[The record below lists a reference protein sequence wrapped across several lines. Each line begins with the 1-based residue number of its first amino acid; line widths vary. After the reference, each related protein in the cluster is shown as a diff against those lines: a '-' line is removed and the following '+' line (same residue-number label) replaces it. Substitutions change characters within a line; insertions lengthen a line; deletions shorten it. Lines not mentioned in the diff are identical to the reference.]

1 MADKKDYTYGYPSPF
16 APSDVK
22 ETKKYGLQYF
32 QRMYREWA
40 GKDSVVLHQK
50 RRRITEQRAYAEGL
64 QSSTKYKDLMNKSGD
79 DSYLN
84 LDWSIVP
91 IIPKFVD
98 VIVGSMTNQDYKI
111 TCTAIDP
118 LSTQKRKDD
127 KLDLLVQMM
136 TKDFTTELS
145 SITGIPLSPQ
155 EDIPETK
162 EELDLFMELNYK
174 QATEIAMEQGIEL
187 AFNINDFK
195 EVSRRIIRDLVV
207 VGTASCK
214 TFLNNDGINIRYVD
228 PEYLVTS
235 YSNRPDYKNIVHAG
249 EVIKITLQELK
260 RMAGDEFTEEDYRQI
275 AEAYLGKNNNPSKLS
290 KASYYV
296 DGMEMYDYDK
306 YLVDVMDAEFK
317 TVNDIH
323 YEKKNTQYG
332 TSTVNKKDKNY
343 KAPKKSKYKREQ
355 MKPDFEVWY
364 SGKYIIGTDYIFD
377 YGMKRNMLRP
387 KSNLTRSLSSYH
399 IYTPHM
405 YNMNNKSIVERMM
418 PFADQIQLIHL
429 KMQQLI
435 AKTRPKGMAI
445 ELGSIEGVTKGDGN
459 TFTPLEIQDVYEQ
472 TGNLYFR
479 VLDDGGAATGSPR
492 PVQELSG
499 GIGGALQE
507 LILSYRYN
515 VERLRE
521 VTGVNEVREGSAPNK
536 ESLVGVQKMALLAS
550 NNATR
555 FINDAYVNLMERTAF
570 SSSLALQDLVQFKG
584 AYKGYIDALG
594 ETTLKVVDIGKDVT
608 LHEFGIKVQALPDE
622 EEKAMLEQNI
632 QQSLA
637 QKELRLEDA
646 IMIRNIGNIKLANQL
661 LILRRKKYAQEQS
674 EKAQREMMLNSQVQ
688 QESAIA
694 ASQAQAQIE
703 QMKQEAESNRLQ
715 VEFRLKEEFAQA
727 EHARKLEEI
736 KLQGQ
741 IKTEHIETA
750 SSDIDSDLTRIRK
763 R

>member
-1 MADKKDYTYGYPSPF
+1 MAYKEYNYGYPSPF
-16 APSDVK
+16 APD
-22 ETKKYGLQYF
+22 ETKENKEYGLQYF

-40 GKDSVVLHQK
+40 GKDSVILNQK
-50 RRRITEQRAYAEGL
+50 RRRTTEQRAYAEGL

-91 IIPKFVD
+91 IVPKFVD
-98 VIVGSMTNQDYKI
+98 IIVGSMTNQDYKI
-111 TCTAIDP
+111 SCTAIDP
-118 LSTQKRKDD
+118 ISTQKRKDD
-127 KLDLLVQMM
+127 KLDMVVSMM
-136 TKDFTTELS
+136 TKDFNKELEE
-145 SITGIPLSPQ
+145 ITGLPFGT
-155 EDIPETK
+155 ENDVPETK
-162 EELDLFMELNYK
+162 EELELFMELNYK

-187 AFNINDFK
+187 AFNLNDFK

-214 TFLNNDGINIRYVD
+214 TFLNGDGINIRYVD

-235 YSNRPDYKNIVHAG
+235 YSNRPDYKNMIHAG

-260 RMAGDEFTEEDYRQI
+260 RMAGDEFSEEDYRQI

-317 TVNDIH
+317 SVSDIH
-323 YEKKNTQYG
+323 YEKKQTQFG
-332 TSTVNKKDKNY
+332 TSTVNKKKKGY
-343 KAPKKSKYKREQ
+343 KAPKKSKFEREQ
-355 MKPDFEVWY
+355 IKPAFEVWY

-377 YGMKRNMLRP
+377 YGKKKNMLRP
-387 KSNLTRSLSSYH
+387 KSNLTRSVSSY
-399 IYTPHM
+399 IVYTPNM
-405 YNMNNKSIVERMM
+405 YNMNNKSLVERMM
-418 PFADQIQLIHL
+418 PFADQIQLVHL

-479 VLDDGGAATGSPR
+479 MLDDGGAATGSPR

-507 LILSYRYN
+507 LILAYRYN
-515 VERLRE
+515 LDRLRE

-555 FINDAYVNLMERTAF
+555 FINDAYVNIMERTAF
-570 SSSLALQDLVQFKG
+570 SASLALQDLVQYKG
-584 AYKGYIDALG
+584 AYKGYVDAIG

-608 LHEFGIKVQALPDE
+608 LHDFGIKVQALPDE
-622 EEKAMLEQNI
+622 EEKQMIEQNI

-646 IMIRNIGNIKLANQL
+646 IMVRNIGNIKLANQML
-661 LILRRKKYAQEQS
+661 VLRRKKYAKEQA
-674 EKAQREMMLNSQVQ
+674 EKAQRDMQMNAQVQ
-688 QESAIA
+688 QQSAQQA
-694 ASQAQAQIE
+694 AQAQAQVE
-703 QMKQEAESNRLQ
+703 QMKQQAETQRLQ
-715 VEFRLKEEFAQA
+715 TEFQLKEQFAQA
-727 EHARKLEEI
+727 EHERKMEEI
-736 KLQGQ
+736 RLQGD
-741 IKTEHIETA
+741 IKTNHIEVA

>member
-1 MADKKDYTYGYPSPF
+1 MARNKEDNYGYPSPF
-16 APSDVK
+16 APEDVK
-22 ETKKYGLQYF
+22 SSKKYGLQYF
-32 QRMYREWA
+32 QKMYREWA
-40 GKDSVVLHQK
+40 GKDSVVLNQK
-50 RRRITEQRAYAEGL
+50 RRRTTEQRAYAEGL
-64 QSSTKYKDLMNKSGD
+64 QSTTKYKDLMNKSGD

-111 TCTAIDP
+111 SCTAIDP

-136 TKDFTTELS
+136 TKDFTEELS
-145 SITGIPLSPQ
+145 DITGIPLGPQ
-155 EDIPETK
+155 SDTPENK
-162 EELDLFMELNYK
+162 EELELYMELNYK

-207 VGTASCK
+207 VGTSACK
-214 TFLNNDGINIRYVD
+214 TYLDSDGINIKYVD
-228 PEYLVTS
+228 PEYFVTS
-235 YSNRPDYKNIVHAG
+235 YSSRPDYKDMIHAG
-249 EVIKITLQELK
+249 EILKITLQDLK
-260 RMAGDEFTEEDYRQI
+260 RMAGDEFSEEDYRQI

-306 YLVDVMDAEFK
+306 YLIDIMDAEFK
-317 TVNDIH
+317 TVSGLH
-323 YEKKNTQYG
+323 FEKKDTKYG
-332 TSTVNKKDKNY
+332 TSTVNKKKKGY
-343 KAPKKSKYKREQ
+343 KEPKKSKFKREQ
-355 MKPDFEVWY
+355 IRPEFEVWY
-364 SGKYIIGTDYIFD
+364 TGKYVIGTDHIFD
-377 YGMKRNMLRP
+377 YKQKENMLRP
-387 KSNLTRSLSSYH
+387 KSNLTRSVSSYNV
-399 IYTPHM
+399 YTPNM
-405 YNMNNKSIVERMM
+405 YNMNNKSLVERMM

-479 VLDDGGAATGSPR
+479 TLDDGGAATGSPR

-555 FINDAYVNLMERTAF
+555 YINDAYVNIMERTAF
-570 SSSLALQDLVQFKG
+570 CASLALQDLVNYKG

-674 EKAQREMMLNSQVQ
+674 EKAQREMMMNSQVQ
-688 QESAIA
+688 QESAMA
-694 ASQAQAQIE
+694 AAESQAQIE
-703 QMKQEAESNRLQ
+703 QMKQQAEAQKLET
-715 VEFRLKEEFAQA
+715 EYMLKEQFAQA
-727 EHARKLEEI
+727 EHQRRLEEI
-736 KLQGQ
+736 ELQGR
-741 IKTEHIETA
+741 IKTEHIEVA

>member
-1 MADKKDYTYGYPSPF
+1 MSNKKQSNYGYPSPF
-16 APSDVK
+16 ASD
-22 ETKKYGLQYF
+22 ETKLNKQYGLTYF
-32 QRMYREWA
+32 SRMYREWA
-40 GKDSVVLHQK
+40 GKDSVILHQK
-50 RRRITEQRAYAEGL
+50 RRRLTEQRAYAEGL
-64 QSSTKYKDLMNKSGD
+64 QSTTKYKDLMNKSGD

-91 IIPKFVD
+91 IVPKFVD
-98 VIVGSMTNQDYKI
+98 IIVGSMTNQDYKVS
-111 TCTAIDP
+111 CTAIDP
-118 LSTQKRKDD
+118 ISTQKRKDD

-136 TKDFTTELS
+136 TKDFTEELS
-145 SITGIPLSPQ
+145 DITGLPLGPQ
-155 EDIPETK
+155 EDVPETK
-162 EELDLFMELNYK
+162 EELELFMELNYK
-174 QATEIAMEQGIEL
+174 QATEIAMEQGIDL
-187 AFNINDFK
+187 AFTLNDFK
-195 EVSRRIIRDLVV
+195 EISRRIIRDLVV
-207 VGTASCK
+207 VGTAACK
-214 TFLNNDGINIRYVD
+214 TFLNHDGINIRYVD

-235 YSNRPDYKNIVHAG
+235 YSSRPDYKDIVHAG
-249 EVIKITLQELK
+249 EIIKVSLLDLK
-260 RMAGDEFTEEDYRQI
+260 RMAGDEFTEDEYRQI
-275 AEAYLGKNNNPSKLS
+275 AEAYLGRNNNPSKLS

-306 YLVDVMDAEFK
+306 YLIDIMDAEFK
-317 TVNDIH
+317 SISNIH
-323 YEKKNTQYG
+323 FEKKQTQYG
-332 TSTVNKKDKNY
+332 TSTVNKKKKGYKPPKN
-343 KAPKKSKYKREQ
+343 SKFKREQ
-355 MKPDFEVWY
+355 IKPEFEVWY
-364 SGKYIIGTDYIFD
+364 TGKYIIGTDYIFD
-377 YGMKRNMLRP
+377 YGVKQNMLRP
-387 KSNLTRSLSSYH
+387 KSNLTRSMCAYNV
-399 IYTPHM
+399 YTPHM
-405 YNMNNKSIVERMM
+405 YNMNNKSLVERMM

-479 VLDDGGAATGSPR
+479 TLDDGGTATGSPR

-521 VTGVNEVREGSAPNK
+521 VTGINEVREGSAPNK

-555 FINDAYVNLMERTAF
+555 FINDAYVNIMERTAF
-570 SSSLALQDLVQFKG
+570 SSSLALQDLVQYKG
-584 AYKGYIDALG
+584 PYTGYIDALG
-594 ETTLKVVDIGKDVT
+594 ETTLKVVDIGKDIT
-608 LHEFGIKVQALPDE
+608 LHDFGIKVQALPDE

-646 IMIRNIGNIKLANQL
+646 IMVRNINNIKLANQL

-674 EKAQREMMLNSQVQ
+674 EKAQREMQMNSQVQ
-688 QESAIA
+688 QESAMA
-694 ASQAQAQIE
+694 AAQSQAQIE
-703 QMKQEAESNRLQ
+703 QMKQQAEAQKLEI
-715 VEFRLKEEFAQA
+715 EYRLKEEFAQA
-727 EHARKLEEI
+727 EHQRKIEEI
-736 KLQGQ
+736 KLQGD